1 MSAKGGL
8 IVAATATMVDVQLPD
23 KPSRV
28 MIVNALTIMTDGH
41 FNSNHM
47 RVR

>member
-23 KPSRV
+23 RPSSCLV
-28 MIVNALTIMTDGH
+28 MIVNAMTGYKAE
-41 FNSNHM
+41 FTA
-47 RVR
+47 